1 MRGPHS
7 EVVRFPARDA
17 YGSVEPMSRWHRA
30 FPVLVVAVLVVAVCS
45 VSLAHAA
52 DADAGVHLC
61 NAAKGGGSA
70 KSETGQSASLL
81 LELAAMPG
89 GSIRLVPALNA
100 WAADPPD
107 WLALVVDGRPAQ
119 PRASRAPSL
128 A

>member
-1 MRGPHS
+1 
-7 EVVRFPARDA
+7 
-17 YGSVEPMSRWHRA
+17 MSRWHRA
-30 FPVLVVAVLVVAVCS
+30 LPVLVVAVLVVAVCG

-61 NAAKGGGSA
+61 DATKGWGPA

-89 GSIRLVPALNA
+89 GSIRLVPALSA
-100 WAADPPD
+100 WADPSD
-107 WLALVVDGRPAQ
+107 WLAIVVDCRPAQ
-119 PRASRAPSL
+119 PRASRAPPL